1 MRQMNY
7 GSLYGGSI
15 KPRDKEEEKKRIFL
29 DNNFPIATV
38 DNPYDPAKQREQ
50 ILLKQI
56 GYGIND
62 TYTPPATT
70 QAATPNTQ
78 DPMEELRRRLNIPA
92 PEPFVNPITNPHQS
106 QILQKWGEMTTPL
119 AATIADVG
127 GNVGLGMAK
136 GIEGIMDAGATVG
149 AWGARAIGA
158 DRAEQ
163 KIRDFIVKDHFGDD
177 GSFSDAMVDA
187 GSLLGNGKAGDIIR
201 GISQGV
207 GQMLPSVA
215 AAIITGGGSVAGMT
229 ALGLSAGGGGVEEAL
244 SEGAGLGRATL
255 YGAAVAGTELATE
268 KLVGGPM
275 AKVFGGGW
283 LDDVTGSVLKTG
295 WGRVAKE
302 AVGEGVEEMT
312 SEGLSPMLKSIYKG
326 VDAFSEYG
334 EKDFW
339 KGVGKAGLTGAGTS
353 VVFGGTVG
361 RAMGTSG
368 KAADVASLADDIS
381 SNAKRRMELYRE
393 GKITEGDEND
403 RRTSRTMLADYQKLQ
418 EILQKT
424 DATER
429 SRLIKANNL
438 GGVVDENG
446 TVRPSVLASLTIEDT
461 DSQTPTGEQNAAQ
474 SKKTPLSGAYLSPG
488 LWRQSEK
495 VQSDLAGIS
504 DDLKANGKEGKPVEL
519 FRGELSEAAQEN
531 YNAFKRAASKLSL
544 QSDNKLQFA
553 LIDAPSSV
561 SGVHRGGTVYLNTET
576 LEDGK
581 WARVLFEEAT
591 HFTDGTA
598 EAADFK
604 AFLEKEDG
612 LFEDVAE
619 GLLAQGNAYGFTDE
633 NVMGEKSETF
643 NREMYAQMASRVL
656 TSPEYVDKL
665 VRADRTLAEKIK
677 NRISDVAETLRSVTS
692 KDIEVRKQLRQ
703 ATKAQGLFERA
714 LEGADGKGTEVD
726 FLFAGK
732 NAKTAD
738 KMRLATAEKMLEGG
752 VDSETIRKETG
763 WHQGYDGKWRF
774 EIDDFDSRTIENP
787 KIERHD
793 DDGEIYYTGEL
804 GDIFDHKL
812 LFEAYPELKDINIV
826 IQPTDYGVDAI
837 YQPNSNYI
845 TLSREHFKRYTKAY
859 EDYLNGGRKDEI
871 AKIEQTPEFLEYE
884 KWYDDEVADNMDPM
898 EWLAGEKAAREKFF
912 SSELGKR
919 YYQLKYS
926 KDGFTGDKF
935 EAGWGKEAKT
945 VLIHELQHAIQNI
958 EGFATGTN
966 TKDPNYDKNA
976 GEIEGYDAGRRA
988 NMTAEERKNTRPE
1001 IDRPDAVV
1009 RRNGIYYDANS
1020 KRAQED
1026 AVRTQIRDHLDE
1038 INQMEPV
1045 TKITFDSSKITDNI
1059 IAKKM
1064 AVEEF
1069 KNFGSQ
1075 IDRQG
1080 FGIILI
1086 GKDEIGT
1093 GIGYVHTPAERAALL
1108 TVPKVL
1114 KRGKII
1120 YEKDNHKGNGF
1131 PTVTI
1136 AAPVVI
1142 NGKKVVVAAV
1152 VQKTGKNKYHAHRV
1166 LLPDGSVFV
1175 LEKTDAELSTA
1186 SMLSIKAQQRLP
1198 NNSASSISI
1207 PQNPEMSTTK
1217 SDFSLE
1223 NVSEEADRSADVAN
1237 QQASD
1242 ATKERKGVTTV
1253 EDVARDLSRYA
1264 NVKSGT
1270 RKELLRK
1277 VSDLYSAME
1286 SGQITAEEQTEQL
1299 QQIADYLVANRKDPV
1314 IRRDEYMQ
1322 EVLDT
1327 LKSSKVTLTDAQKAE
1342 VRSTYQNF
1350 NEWRSQMMGG
1360 VDIVNAGTKLDV
1372 LWDEWAEKFPNIFP
1386 DVTETDMPG
1395 ELLRIY
1401 KTARDSQDAG
1411 DIASAELYDAQTEQI
1426 AAALPQMIS
1435 DAFWSVG
1442 KKITPEYRKMLSAI
1456 AERDDARAEV
1466 KQKEREIE
1474 EGRREAQRELQ
1485 AAEANAARERA
1496 KIEQESDRRLKA
1508 AEKDAK
1514 RREKEAKR
1522 EALMEIKAADKN
1534 AANMQGVED
1543 IARKLSDYAG
1553 MKRGTRNELELRL
1566 SRLYVDMENARI
1578 TTEEI
1583 EERVW
1588 EITDFV
1594 VENIREIKMEDNGE
1608 PERIAEGARAG
1619 TDAGAEAS
1627 AAHIERVAATLPKMI
1642 TDGFWSIGKKIST
1655 EYRHLLSAISE
1666 RDDARA
1672 EVKQKDRQI
1681 AQERREAQRELQAAE
1696 ANAARERD
1704 QVEQEMT
1711 RRTNDIERLGKAV
1724 KSLNTKAK
1732 DNKTRLFSPA
1742 IYRSDVLK
1750 KVFSDLGGISASNV
1764 NSGTVRDRI
1773 ADLYEWYS
1781 DEENNIFPEIMEK
1794 NPDTERV
1801 LMNISKGKGELT
1813 REEIKALTN
1822 VVTYFGTVA
1831 DHLQTC
1837 VKNGERTDAM
1847 PLAEQFVKV
1856 AKESDE
1862 KTAAAIRSA
1871 KRMFG
1876 KNKQLNYW
1884 EQFGRPETVA
1894 KIADNFSDGFF
1905 TYIFGEAQIA
1915 EVKKDKL
1922 RIDLARDVEQYLSN
1936 DKKYLGRLEKGEIT
1950 FRGESMT
1957 VAEAVQLYLLLGR
1970 DQAKVHLFLGG
1981 FELQHDDK
1989 RIKCAP
1995 LRQMEDEDV
2004 RGMKPEEIIDAAED
2018 ACKIARAELSAL
2030 MTESDLEF
2038 AEMLRQ
2044 KYNGAMKQAKIKGD
2058 VQKQGYSNV
2067 EAGEDYAPM
2076 RIAQKVETADLSYQ
2090 ALEKVDRYAF
2100 NKQVYQLAN
2109 NALLIQPAHK
2119 VFATHAEELA
2129 TYVEIRPVVESFNI
2143 MYNLDVNNNRRNP
2156 ETIKSAVERKGGF
2169 TRRAA
2174 QYTKDLLKDL
2184 QGDRFKDTR
2193 ASFIN
2198 DIVGKLRETF
2208 ALSTLALNVNSWGSQ
2223 LSSYI
2228 AAGSELRM
2236 SDLMRAGIG
2245 LYGRAKTADNVIN
2258 KYSTVAMIRSYE
2270 GYATKARTLIDK
2282 TTGLSNKL
2290 MGVTSAL
2297 DRFVVRRL
2305 WKVCLLQT
2313 CGSISAAKNAT
2324 AEQMQKAG
2332 ELLDHVILK
2341 TQQNA
2346 MVTTRS
2352 AAMRSNSELTKGVSA
2367 FSADGMMQFAQ
2378 GLESTLEVIALEKQK
2393 KEALKQAKTAEET
2406 KRILEE
2412 YNPKIKAAKKKAG
2425 MAIGSM
2431 MMSSVYLA
2439 AISMAWQY
2447 IRGKL
2452 DDEEKIGMNFLWTAI
2467 GNLFGGLP
2475 IVRDFYD
2482 IFAEGYEA
2490 EFFAYTAFNDL
2501 AKNTSTMVEMTF
2513 DILSGK
2519 EVTSQ
2524 EIARNLRSTVFAAG
2538 TLFGLPFRN
2547 VSNMA
2552 RAALGLIGIADESI
2566 PYKFDNVFYEQSY
2579 NKDLE
2584 KALLDGDDQ
2593 MVDTIVGIML
2603 DQDGGDM
2610 NEGTRRA
2617 TAKLIKSGY
2626 EGILPRSIPETLTNA
2641 QDVEVELT
2649 KKQRQQFEKV
2659 YSAAYRAADDLVR
2672 MGYFKAASKDEQAYA
2687 LKFIWSTYY
2696 ALAKDTVLGEDSTK
2710 KNVLFAEAI
2719 PVERLALIVAQASAI
2734 KADVDKNG
2742 KAINGSRMHKIE
2754 ALIESLHLSAAQ
2766 KYMMMG
2772 YLGYTNKKG
2781 RELVERY
2788 IRTLG
2793 LSAAEQKEL
2802 LEMSGYKD

>member
-1 MRQMNY
+1 M
-7 GSLYGGSI
+7 GL
-15 KPRDKEEEKKRIFL
+15 F
-29 DNNFPIATV
+29 DNNKKKS
-38 DNPYDPAKQREQ
+38 N
-50 ILLKQI
+50 
-56 GYGIND
+56 
-62 TYTPPATT
+62 
-70 QAATPNTQ
+70 
-78 DPMEELRRRLNIPA
+78 
-92 PEPFVNPITNPHQS
+92 
-106 QILQKWGEMTTPL
+106 EMTLPL
-119 AATIADVG
+119 LSSIADVVTSVGSGYAQGFEKAIDAGASLASWYTRLLGMDNAERKINEFIAKDLIGDGSRMADYFEQRGSVLGDKARSVLSAG
-127 GNVGLGMAK
+127 GSFLNQSQALNPGLALIAQPTYVETREALQEEQPEYMRRWKQMISPLTSTTDDIKAQVGTGMAK
-136 GIEGIMDAGATVG
+136 SVEGILDAGATAG
-149 AWGARAIGA
+149 AWGARILGA
-158 DRAEQ
+158 DRAE
-163 KIRDFIVKDHFGDD
+163 KAITDWIADDHIGD
-177 GSFSDAMVDA
+177 GSEYADYYTKKGSILGDGA
-187 GSLLGNGKAGDIIR
+187 GGEIVR
-201 GISQGV
+201 GVSQGV

-215 AAIITGGGSVAGMT
+215 VSLIPGVGQAGALAT
-229 ALGLSAGGGGVEEAL
+229 LGLSAGGGGVEEAL

-283 LDDVTGSVLKTG
+283 LDDVTGSVLKVG
-295 WGRVAKE
+295 AGRVAKE
-302 AVGEGVEEMT
+302 AVGEGAEEMT
-312 SEGLSPMLKSIYKG
+312 AEGLSPLLKSIYKG

-334 EKDFW
+334 DKDYW
-339 KGVGKAGLTGAGTS
+339 KGVVKAGLIGAGTS
-353 VVFGGTVG
+353 VAFGGTVG

-381 SNAKRRMELYRE
+381 SNTKRRMELYRE

-403 RRTSRTMLADYQKLQ
+403 RRTSRTMLSDYQKLQ

-461 DSQTPTGEQNAAQ
+461 DSQTPTGEQNAPQ
-474 SKKTPLSGAYLSPG
+474 GKKTPLSEAYLSPG

-553 LIDAPSSV
+553 LVDAPSSV

-619 GLLAQGNAYGFTDE
+619 GLLAQDNAYGFTDE

-643 NREMYAQMASRVL
+643 NREMYAHMASRVL

-692 KDIEVRKQLRQ
+692 KDIEIRKQLRQ

-714 LEGADGKGTEVD
+714 LEGAEPDREKMD
-726 FLFAGK
+726 FLLKKDADGNVFVDVTDDIFNGTDGESIARTIQRVIAERFNNQIDVHGQKIQINKTTNDEFRRSRSANTLLKDSPQTYNDKLKTVANADEILKAAKNWIGEELDHTRNDDIVEFARGNVMYRVGK
-732 NAKTAD
+732 N
-738 KMRLATAEKMLEGG
+738 
-752 VDSETIRKETG
+752 
-763 WHQGYDGKWRF
+763 GY
-774 EIDDFDSRTIENP
+774 
-787 KIERHD
+787 
-793 DDGEIYYTGEL
+793 
-804 GDIFDHKL
+804 
-812 LFEAYPELKDINIV
+812 
-826 IQPTDYGVDAI
+826 
-837 YQPNSNYI
+837 
-845 TLSREHFKRYTKAY
+845 
-859 EDYLNGGRKDEI
+859 
-871 AKIEQTPEFLEYE
+871 
-884 KWYDDEVADNMDPM
+884 VAD
-898 EWLAGEKAAREKFF
+898 
-912 SSELGKR
+912 
-919 YYQLKYS
+919 
-926 KDGFTGDKF
+926 
-935 EAGWGKEAKT
+935 
-945 VLIHELQHAIQNI
+945 VIV
-958 EGFATGTN
+958 GT
-966 TKDPNYDKNA
+966 
-976 GEIEGYDAGRRA
+976 
-988 NMTAEERKNTRPE
+988 RKNGA
-1001 IDRPDAVV
+1001 AVL
-1009 RRNGIYYDANS
+1009 YDLVN
-1020 KRAQED
+1020 
-1026 AVRTQIRDHLDE
+1026 
-1038 INQMEPV
+1038 
-1045 TKITFDSSKITDNI
+1045 
-1059 IAKKM
+1059 
-1064 AVEEF
+1064 
-1069 KNFGSQ
+1069 
-1075 IDRQG
+1075 
-1080 FGIILI
+1080 
-1086 GKDEIGT
+1086 
-1093 GIGYVHTPAERAALL
+1093 
-1108 TVPKVL
+1108 
-1114 KRGKII
+1114 I
-1120 YEKDNHKGNGF
+1120 YEKEIAEAH
-1131 PTVTI
+1131 VTM
-1136 AAPVVI
+1136 ASREDS
-1142 NGKKVVVAAV
+1142 
-1152 VQKTGKNKYHAHRV
+1152 QRRHDT
-1166 LLPDGSVFV
+1166 S
-1175 LEKTDAELSTA
+1175 AED
-1186 SMLSIKAQQRLP
+1186 I
-1198 NNSASSISI
+1198 I
-1207 PQNPEMSTTK
+1207 PQNPKMSTPK
-1217 SDFSLE
+1217 SDFSME

-1253 EDVARDLSRYA
+1253 EDVARDLSQYVDMKR
-1264 NVKSGT
+1264 GT
-1270 RKELLRK
+1270 RNELLRK
-1277 VSDLYSAME
+1277 LSDLYGDME
-1286 SGQITAEEQTEQL
+1286 NGRITAEELEERLWDVAGYMMENRKGPTLGVDENQDDTSAIEAHNAQSERIAATL
-1299 QQIADYLVANRKDPV
+1299 PKKIAD
-1314 IRRDEYMQ
+1314 
-1322 EVLDT
+1322 
-1327 LKSSKVTLTDAQKAE
+1327 S
-1342 VRSTYQNF
+1342 
-1350 NEWRSQMMGG
+1350 
-1360 VDIVNAGTKLDV
+1360 
-1372 LWDEWAEKFPNIFP
+1372 
-1386 DVTETDMPG
+1386 
-1395 ELLRIY
+1395 
-1401 KTARDSQDAG
+1401 
-1411 DIASAELYDAQTEQI
+1411 
-1426 AAALPQMIS
+1426 
-1435 DAFWSVG
+1435 FWKVG
-1442 KKITPEYRKMLSAI
+1442 KKISPEYRKMLSAI

-1474 EGRREAQRELQ
+1474 E
-1485 AAEANAARERA
+1485 
-1496 KIEQESDRRLKA
+1496 
-1508 AEKDAK
+1508 
-1514 RREKEAKR
+1514 
-1522 EALMEIKAADKN
+1522 
-1534 AANMQGVED
+1534 
-1543 IARKLSDYAG
+1543 
-1553 MKRGTRNELELRL
+1553 
-1566 SRLYVDMENARI
+1566 
-1578 TTEEI
+1578 
-1583 EERVW
+1583 
-1588 EITDFV
+1588 
-1594 VENIREIKMEDNGE
+1594 
-1608 PERIAEGARAG
+1608 
-1619 TDAGAEAS
+1619 
-1627 AAHIERVAATLPKMI
+1627 
-1642 TDGFWSIGKKIST
+1642 
-1655 EYRHLLSAISE
+1655 
-1666 RDDARA
+1666 
-1672 EVKQKDRQI
+1672 
-1681 AQERREAQRELQAAE
+1681 ERREAQRELQEAE

-1724 KSLNTKAK
+1724 KNLNTKAK

-1764 NSGTVRDRI
+1764 NSGTVRNRI

-1781 DEENNIFPEIMEK
+1781 DKENNIFPEIMEK

-1801 LMNISKGKGELT
+1801 LMNISKGEGELT

-1837 VKNGERTDAM
+1837 VKDGERTDAM
-1847 PLAEQFVKV
+1847 PLAEKFVKV

-1884 EQFGRPETVA
+1884 EQFGRPETVG

-1905 TYIFGEAQIA
+1905 TYIMNEAQIA
-1915 EVKKDKL
+1915 EVKRDKL

-2004 RGMKPEEIIDAAED
+2004 RGMKPEEIIDAAEK
-2018 ACKIARAELSAL
+2018 ACRIARAELAAL

-2067 EAGEDYAPM
+2067 EAREDYAPM

-2352 AAMRSNSELTKGVSA
+2352 AAMRSNNELTKGVTA
-2367 FSADGMMQFAQ
+2367 FSADGMMQSAQ
-2378 GLESTLEVIALEKQK
+2378 GLESTLEVEALKNQK

-2406 KRILEE
+2406 KRIIEE

-2603 DQDGGDM
+2603 DQDGGEM
-2610 NEGTRRA
+2610 NEGTRR
-2617 TAKLIKSGY
+2617 TTSKLIKSGY

-2687 LKFIWSTYY
+2687 LKFIWNTYY

-2793 LSAAEQKEL
+2793 LSQAEQAEL
-2802 LEMSGYKD
+2802 LEMSGYREK

>member
-78 DPMEELRRRLNIPA
+78 DPMEELRRRLNIPE

-119 AATIADVG
+119 AATIADVVTSVGSGYAQGFEKAIDAGASLASWYARLAGMDNAERKLNEFIAKDLIGDGSRMADYFEQRGSVLGDKARSVLSTG
-127 GNVGLGMAK
+127 GSFLNQSQALNPGLALIVQPTYVETREALEEEQPEYMRRWKQMISPLTSTTDDIKAQLGVGAAK
-136 GIEGIMDAGATVG
+136 SVEGILDAGATAA
-149 AWGARAIGA
+149 AWGARIFGA
-158 DRAEQ
+158 DRAE
-163 KIRDFIVKDHFGDD
+163 KAITNWIADDHIGD
-177 GSFSDAMVDA
+177 GSEYADYYTKKGSILGDGA
-187 GSLLGNGKAGDIIR
+187 GGEIVR

-215 AAIITGGGSVAGMT
+215 VSLIPGVGQAGALAT
-229 ALGLSAGGGGVEEAL
+229 LGLSAGGGGVEEAL
-244 SEGAGLGRATL
+244 SEGAGLGKATL

-302 AVGEGVEEMT
+302 AVGEGAEEMA
-312 SEGLSPMLKSIYKG
+312 SEGLSPLLKSIYKG

-334 EKDFW
+334 EKEYW
-339 KGVGKAGLTGAGTS
+339 KGVGKAGLIGTGTS
-353 VVFGGTVG
+353 VAFGGTVG

-368 KAADVASLADDIS
+368 KAADVASLTDDIS

-446 TVRPSVLASLTIEDT
+446 TVRPSVLASLTIEDA

-519 FRGELSEAAQEN
+519 FRGELSEAAQES
-531 YNAFKRAASKLSL
+531 YNSFKRAAAKLSVM
-544 QSDNKLQFA
+544 SGDKLQFA
-553 LIDAPSSV
+553 LVDAPSGV

-692 KDIEVRKQLRQ
+692 KDIEIRKQLRQ

-714 LEGADGKGTEVD
+714 LEATGENDGKISYDIVALED
-726 FLFAGK
+726 GK
-732 NAKTAD
+732 TYVKANRKIITGST
-738 KMRLATAEKMLEGG
+738 LQEQ
-752 VDSETIRKETG
+752 RKEISDFFDNLLDENGSLDIRTIDGDVLTLTKAQTG
-763 WHQGYDGKWRF
+763 DKARDNYKSVDGKRYEMTEKEF
-774 EIDDFDSRTIENP
+774 SVKLNIESH
-787 KIERHD
+787 I
-793 DDGEIYYTGEL
+793 
-804 GDIFDHKL
+804 
-812 LFEAYPELKDINIV
+812 
-826 IQPTDYGVDAI
+826 
-837 YQPNSNYI
+837 
-845 TLSREHFKRYTKAY
+845 
-859 EDYLNGGRKDEI
+859 DEI
-871 AKIEQTPEFLEYE
+871 AETSRKLNRKPDE
-884 KWYDDEVADNMDPM
+884 KNHSFA
-898 EWLAGEKAAREKFF
+898 
-912 SSELGKR
+912 
-919 YYQLKYS
+919 
-926 KDGFTGDKF
+926 KDGFTYRKAYF
-935 EAGWGKEAKT
+935 EDFDGQYYEVTLSIGNDGEKATVYNVGKIEEGIPPSAN
-945 VLIHELQHAIQNI
+945 VL
-958 EGFATGTN
+958 
-966 TKDPNYDKNA
+966 
-976 GEIEGYDAGRRA
+976 
-988 NMTAEERKNTRPE
+988 
-1001 IDRPDAVV
+1001 AVV
-1009 RRNGIYYDANS
+1009 GSKPLGGTPSNS
-1020 KRAQED
+1020 
-1026 AVRTQIRDHLDE
+1026 
-1038 INQMEPV
+1038 
-1045 TKITFDSSKITDNI
+1045 
-1059 IAKKM
+1059 
-1064 AVEEF
+1064 
-1069 KNFGSQ
+1069 
-1075 IDRQG
+1075 
-1080 FGIILI
+1080 
-1086 GKDEIGT
+1086 
-1093 GIGYVHTPAERAALL
+1093 
-1108 TVPKVL
+1108 
-1114 KRGKII
+1114 
-1120 YEKDNHKGNGF
+1120 
-1131 PTVTI
+1131 
-1136 AAPVVI
+1136 
-1142 NGKKVVVAAV
+1142 
-1152 VQKTGKNKYHAHRV
+1152 
-1166 LLPDGSVFV
+1166 
-1175 LEKTDAELSTA
+1175 
-1186 SMLSIKAQQRLP
+1186 
-1198 NNSASSISI
+1198 SI
-1207 PQNPEMSTTK
+1207 PQNPKMSTPK

-1223 NVSEEADRSADVAN
+1223 NVSEEAGRSANVEN
-1237 QQASD
+1237 QRASD

-1253 EDVARDLSRYA
+1253 EDVARDLSQY
-1264 NVKSGT
+1264 
-1270 RKELLRK
+1270 
-1277 VSDLYSAME
+1277 
-1286 SGQITAEEQTEQL
+1286 
-1299 QQIADYLVANRKDPV
+1299 
-1314 IRRDEYMQ
+1314 
-1322 EVLDT
+1322 
-1327 LKSSKVTLTDAQKAE
+1327 
-1342 VRSTYQNF
+1342 
-1350 NEWRSQMMGG
+1350 
-1360 VDIVNAGTKLDV
+1360 VD
-1372 LWDEWAEKFPNIFP
+1372 
-1386 DVTETDMPG
+1386 
-1395 ELLRIY
+1395 
-1401 KTARDSQDAG
+1401 
-1411 DIASAELYDAQTEQI
+1411 
-1426 AAALPQMIS
+1426 
-1435 DAFWSVG
+1435 
-1442 KKITPEYRKMLSAI
+1442 
-1456 AERDDARAEV
+1456 
-1466 KQKEREIE
+1466 
-1474 EGRREAQRELQ
+1474 
-1485 AAEANAARERA
+1485 
-1496 KIEQESDRRLKA
+1496 
-1508 AEKDAK
+1508 
-1514 RREKEAKR
+1514 
-1522 EALMEIKAADKN
+1522 
-1534 AANMQGVED
+1534 
-1543 IARKLSDYAG
+1543 
-1553 MKRGTRNELELRL
+1553 MKRGTRNELLRKL
-1566 SRLYVDMENARI
+1566 SDLYGDMENGRI
-1578 TTEEI
+1578 TAEEL
-1583 EERVW
+1583 EERLWDVAGYMM
-1588 EITDFV
+1588 
-1594 VENIREIKMEDNGE
+1594 ENRKGPTLGVDENQDDTSAIEAHNAQS
-1608 PERIAEGARAG
+1608 ERI
-1619 TDAGAEAS
+1619 
-1627 AAHIERVAATLPKMI
+1627 AATLPKKI
-1642 TDGFWSIGKKIST
+1642 ADSFWKVEKKISP
-1655 EYRHLLSAISE
+1655 EYRKMLSTIAE

-1742 IYRSDVLK
+1742 IYRSDILK
-1750 KVFSDLGGISASNV
+1750 KVFADLGGISASNV
-1764 NSGTVRDRI
+1764 NSGTVRNRI

-1837 VKNGERTDAM
+1837 VKDGERTDAM

-1884 EQFGRPETVA
+1884 EQFGRPETVG

-1905 TYIFGEAQIA
+1905 TYIMNEAQIA
-1915 EVKKDKL
+1915 EVKRDKL

-2058 VQKQGYSNV
+2058 IQKQGYSNV
-2067 EAGEDYAPM
+2067 EAGEDYTPM

-2156 ETIKSAVERKGGF
+2156 ETIKSTVERKGGF

-2352 AAMRSNSELTKGVSA
+2352 AAMRSNNELAKGVTA
-2367 FSADGMMQFAQ
+2367 FSADGMMQSAQ
-2378 GLESTLEVIALEKQK
+2378 GLESTLEVEALKNQK

-2475 IVRDFYD
+2475 IVRDLYD

-2603 DQDGGDM
+2603 DQDGGEM

-2793 LSAAEQKEL
+2793 LSQAEQAEL
-2802 LEMSGYKD
+2802 LEMSGYREK

>member
-1 MRQMNY
+1 MAYNVFN
-7 GSLYGGSI
+7 LYGYGGNVLG
-15 KPRDKEEEKKRIFL
+15 DKKENDFL
-29 DNNFPIATV
+29 
-38 DNPYDPAKQREQ
+38 KLLRENQ
-50 ILLKQI
+50 KI

-62 TYTPPATT
+62 TYTPPAKT

-78 DPMEELRRRLNIPA
+78 DPMEELRRRLNIPE

-136 GIEGIMDAGATVG
+136 GIEGIMDAGSTVG

-158 DRAEQ
+158 DQAEQ

-201 GISQGV
+201 GVSQGV

-215 AAIITGGGSVAGMT
+215 VSLIPGVGQAGALAT
-229 ALGLSAGGGGVEEAL
+229 LGLSADGGGVEEAL

-255 YGAAVAGTELATE
+255 YGAATAGTEIFFE

-283 LDDVTGSVLKTG
+283 LDDVTGSVLKVG
-295 WGRVAKE
+295 AGRVAKN
-302 AVGEGVEEMT
+302 AVGEGVEE
-312 SEGLSPMLKSIYKG
+312 GLAELASPLLKSIYKG

-334 EKDFW
+334 DKDYW
-339 KGVGKAGLTGAGTS
+339 KGVGESALIGAGTS
-353 VVFGGTVG
+353 VAFGGTVG

-381 SNAKRRMELYRE
+381 SNANRRMELYRE

-446 TVRPSVLASLTIEDT
+446 TVRPSVLASLTIEGA

-519 FRGELSEAAQEN
+519 FRGDLSEAAQEN

-553 LIDAPSSV
+553 LIDAPSGV

-643 NREMYAQMASRVL
+643 NREMYAHMASRVL

-692 KDIEVRKQLRQ
+692 KDIEIRKQLRQ

-919 YYQLKYS
+919 YHQLKYS

-1223 NVSEEADRSADVAN
+1223 NVSEEAN
-1237 QQASD
+1237 QQASGD
-1242 ATKERKGVTTV
+1242 FSKLWEAAGITEPSADLVRSMNALREMAAR
-1253 EDVARDLSRYA
+1253 EDVEKKEIERTANAVASSMAAQGVAREGESLEALEKRLKKEILAEVQKKTETVKTDTPAKRARSAEAEYKRAEYWKAKKKETDARVKLLSDLDFDLKKVADMKKGRYVNASKLKNDSFTTAINELSKMNWKGGLVSDKKIREHFAQLSAWYSPKNALYGHDGNPNERYKQDIKDALSELGDTSAGALSNDDLRMADEVVKYFRNEIDTYGTIFKNGKREDAQPHVENYVAKIELSNQIVSRSSNIIKILRSNFARQFADPAMLMRLADSYVEGGFFTEQFEEMRQGAISAAVLERELLSRFESFWSGAAGKAYSKRYNDTEIELRGRKMPIAEAISLYMTLKRDHTLAGAAYA
-1264 NVKSGT
+1264 GFEIEG
-1270 RKELLRK
+1270 KEK
-1277 VSDLYSAME
+1277 TINVSDGFAEIVEACRADILSKL
-1286 SGQITAEEQTEQL
+1286 SAEEQLTLDKDDHAIIEQ
-1299 QQIADYLVANRKDPV
+1299 Q
-1314 IRRDEYMQ
+1314 
-1322 EVLDT
+1322 
-1327 LKSSKVTLTDAQKAE
+1327 
-1342 VRSTYQNF
+1342 
-1350 NEWRSQMMGG
+1350 
-1360 VDIVNAGTKLDV
+1360 
-1372 LWDEWAEKFPNIFP
+1372 
-1386 DVTETDMPG
+1386 
-1395 ELLRIY
+1395 
-1401 KTARDSQDAG
+1401 
-1411 DIASAELYDAQTEQI
+1411 
-1426 AAALPQMIS
+1426 AL
-1435 DAFWSVG
+1435 
-1442 KKITPEYRKMLSAI
+1442 
-1456 AERDDARAEV
+1456 
-1466 KQKEREIE
+1466 
-1474 EGRREAQRELQ
+1474 REAADRVMSELDASFTEKDREL
-1485 AAEANAARERA
+1485 
-1496 KIEQESDRRLKA
+1496 IS
-1508 AEKDAK
+1508 
-1514 RREKEAKR
+1514 
-1522 EALMEIKAADKN
+1522 
-1534 AANMQGVED
+1534 
-1543 IARKLSDYAG
+1543 
-1553 MKRGTRNELELRL
+1553 
-1566 SRLYVDMENARI
+1566 I
-1578 TTEEI
+1578 TE
-1583 EERVW
+1583 
-1588 EITDFV
+1588 
-1594 VENIREIKMEDNGE
+1594 
-1608 PERIAEGARAG
+1608 
-1619 TDAGAEAS
+1619 
-1627 AAHIERVAATLPKMI
+1627 
-1642 TDGFWSIGKKIST
+1642 
-1655 EYRHLLSAISE
+1655 
-1666 RDDARA
+1666 
-1672 EVKQKDRQI
+1672 
-1681 AQERREAQRELQAAE
+1681 
-1696 ANAARERD
+1696 
-1704 QVEQEMT
+1704 
-1711 RRTNDIERLGKAV
+1711 
-1724 KSLNTKAK
+1724 
-1732 DNKTRLFSPA
+1732 
-1742 IYRSDVLK
+1742 
-1750 KVFSDLGGISASNV
+1750 
-1764 NSGTVRDRI
+1764 
-1773 ADLYEWYS
+1773 
-1781 DEENNIFPEIMEK
+1781 EIMEK
-1794 NPDTERV
+1794 CRDYKVAVDEILQGASNVTGGYYYPVKRIGLAENVDTMSMFEGDRVSNLSINKETVKNAHKLLIEPAHVV
-1801 LMNISKGKGELT
+1801 LMRHVKAISLYHGLGVFTDNFNRLYNLNISENANNPT
-1813 REEIKALTN
+1813 TI
-1822 VVTYFGTVA
+1822 
-1831 DHLQTC
+1831 
-1837 VKNGERTDAM
+1837 RTSLGRASR
-1847 PLAEQFVKV
+1847 F
-1856 AKESDE
+1856 AKEMVSYFKEMKQDVE
-1862 KTAAAIRSA
+1862 GISKTKTAEKWYNDSVLAIRSA
-1871 KRMFG
+1871 YATYQLGFNLKTGFTQLSSVAASTSMLDPDALAKG
-1876 KNKQLNYW
+1876 IAVKNKGDVDEYCRLAWLRNNDGAAVLAQ
-1884 EQFGRPETVA
+1884 TV
-1894 KIADNFSDGFF
+1894 
-1905 TYIFGEAQIA
+1905 T
-1915 EVKKDKL
+1915 
-1922 RIDLARDVEQYLSN
+1922 
-1936 DKKYLGRLEKGEIT
+1936 T
-1950 FRGESMT
+1950 
-1957 VAEAVQLYLLLGR
+1957 
-1970 DQAKVHLFLGG
+1970 
-1981 FELQHDDK
+1981 
-1989 RIKCAP
+1989 
-1995 LRQMEDEDV
+1995 
-2004 RGMKPEEIIDAAED
+2004 GMNA
-2018 ACKIARAELSAL
+2018 
-2030 MTESDLEF
+2030 
-2038 AEMLRQ
+2038 
-2044 KYNGAMKQAKIKGD
+2044 
-2058 VQKQGYSNV
+2058 VQKQGRG
-2067 EAGEDYAPM
+2067 AM
-2076 RIAQKVETADLSYQ
+2076 QKVRDASMWHIGKMDRVVIQTLWGASQ
-2090 ALEKVDRYAF
+2090 VQIEKDGGAKVGTEA
-2100 NKQVYQLAN
+2100 NK
-2109 NALLIQPAHK
+2109 K
-2119 VFATHAEELA
+2119 
-2129 TYVEIRPVVESFNI
+2129 
-2143 MYNLDVNNNRRNP
+2143 
-2156 ETIKSAVERKGGF
+2156 
-2169 TRRAA
+2169 AA
-2174 QYTKDLLKDL
+2174 
-2184 QGDRFKDTR
+2184 
-2193 ASFIN
+2193 
-2198 DIVGKLRETF
+2198 GKLLER
-2208 ALSTLALNVNSWGSQ
+2208 
-2223 LSSYI
+2223 
-2228 AAGSELRM
+2228 
-2236 SDLMRAGIG
+2236 
-2245 LYGRAKTADNVIN
+2245 
-2258 KYSTVAMIRSYE
+2258 
-2270 GYATKARTLIDK
+2270 
-2282 TTGLSNKL
+2282 
-2290 MGVTSAL
+2290 
-2297 DRFVVRRL
+2297 
-2305 WKVCLLQT
+2305 
-2313 CGSISAAKNAT
+2313 
-2324 AEQMQKAG
+2324 
-2332 ELLDHVILK
+2332 VILE
-2341 TQQNA
+2341 TQQNSLA
-2346 MVTTRS
+2346 TERS
-2352 AAMRSNSELTKGVSA
+2352 AAMRSSDQILKALTMFRSDAMKLGARWLDAVGKWYSVNAQIRIAKDRLGGGDAKAGADIKRLQSEKKTAAKACARVTGAVMSTAL
-2367 FSADGMMQFAQ
+2367 FSA
-2378 GLESTLEVIALEKQK
+2378 ALS
-2393 KEALKQAKTAEET
+2393 
-2406 KRILEE
+2406 ILW
-2412 YNPKIKAAKKKAG
+2412 KWL
-2425 MAIGSM
+2425 MD
-2431 MMSSVYLA
+2431 
-2439 AISMAWQY
+2439 
-2447 IRGKL
+2447 R
-2452 DDEEKIGMNFLWTAI
+2452 DDEENGWTFFFDVL
-2467 GNLFGGLP
+2467 GNLIGGVP
-2475 IVRDFYD
+2475 VFSD
-2482 IFAEGYEA
+2482 IYS
-2490 EFFAYTAFNDL
+2490 FFVDGFEVENFIIDTVNNVLGAIRGTA
-2501 AKNTSTMVEMTF
+2501 AMTV
-2513 DILSGK
+2513 DAINGK
-2519 EVTSQ
+2519 EVSKQ
-2524 EIARNLRSTVFAAG
+2524 DVLNNLKKLAF
-2538 TLFGLPFRN
+2538 
-2547 VSNMA
+2547 
-2552 RAALGLIGIADESI
+2552 ALGQGSGISTRNI
-2566 PYKFDNVFYEQSY
+2566 Y
-2579 NKDLE
+2579 NFITGIISRVSPEAGIWIEMQFSSRSVAGDLK
-2584 KALLDGDDQ
+2584 KAMEDGDDQ

-2793 LSAAEQKEL
+2793 LSQAEQAEL
-2802 LEMSGYKD
+2802 LEMSGYREK

>member
-1 MRQMNY
+1 M
-7 GSLYGGSI
+7 GL
-15 KPRDKEEEKKRIFL
+15 F
-29 DNNFPIATV
+29 DNNKKKS
-38 DNPYDPAKQREQ
+38 N
-50 ILLKQI
+50 
-56 GYGIND
+56 
-62 TYTPPATT
+62 
-70 QAATPNTQ
+70 
-78 DPMEELRRRLNIPA
+78 
-92 PEPFVNPITNPHQS
+92 
-106 QILQKWGEMTTPL
+106 EMTLPL
-119 AATIADVG
+119 LSSIADVVTSVGSGYAQGFEKAIDSGASLVSWYARLAGMDNAERKINEFIAKDLIGDGSRMADYFEQHGSVLGDKARSVLSTG
-127 GNVGLGMAK
+127 GSFLNPGTFFPTGLGAQPTYLETREALQEEQPEYMRRWNQMISPLTSTIDDIKAQVGVGAAK
-136 GIEGIMDAGATVG
+136 SVEGILDAGATAG
-149 AWGARAIGA
+149 AWGARILGA
-158 DRAEQ
+158 DRAE
-163 KIRDFIVKDHFGDD
+163 KAITNWIADDHI
-177 GSFSDAMVDA
+177 
-187 GSLLGNGKAGDIIR
+187 GNGSEYADYYTKKGSILGDGAGGEIVR
-201 GISQGV
+201 GVSQGV

-215 AAIITGGGSVAGMT
+215 VSLIPGVGQAGALAT
-229 ALGLSAGGGGVEEAL
+229 LGLSAGGGGVEEAL

-283 LDDVTGSVLKTG
+283 LDDVTGSVLKVG
-295 WGRVAKE
+295 AGRVAKE
-302 AVGEGVEEMT
+302 AVGEGVEE
-312 SEGLSPMLKSIYKG
+312 GLAELASPLLKSIYKG

-334 EKDFW
+334 DKDYW
-339 KGVGKAGLTGAGTS
+339 KGVGESALIGAGTS
-353 VVFGGTVG
+353 VAFGGTVG
-361 RAMGTSG
+361 HAMGTSG

-446 TVRPSVLASLTIEDT
+446 TVRPSVLASLTIENA

-474 SKKTPLSGAYLSPG
+474 GKKTPLSGAYLSPG

-553 LIDAPSSV
+553 LIDAPSGV
-561 SGVHRGGTVYLNTET
+561 SGVHRGGTVYLNTKT

-677 NRISDVAETLRSVTS
+677 NRISDVAETLRSVTN
-692 KDIEVRKQLRQ
+692 KDIEIRKQLRR

-845 TLSREHFKRYTKAY
+845 TLSREHFKRYTKEY

-884 KWYDDEVADNMDPM
+884 KWYDDEVADNMDSM

-919 YYQLKYS
+919 YHQLKYS

-935 EAGWGKEAKT
+935 EAGWGKEAKA
-945 VLIHELQHAIQNI
+945 VLLHELQHAIQNI

-976 GEIEGYDAGRRA
+976 GEIEAYDAGRRA

-1186 SMLSIKAQQRLP
+1186 SMLSIETQQRLP

-1207 PQNPEMSTTK
+1207 PQNSKMSTPK
-1217 SDFSLE
+1217 SDFSME

-1277 VSDLYSAME
+1277 LSDLYSAME

-1372 LWDEWAEKFPNIFP
+1372 LWDEWAEKFPNIFQ

-1411 DIASAELYDAQTEQI
+1411 DIARAELYDAQTEQI

-1466 KQKEREIE
+1466 KQKER
-1474 EGRREAQRELQ
+1474 Q
-1485 AAEANAARERA
+1485 
-1496 KIEQESDRRLKA
+1496 
-1508 AEKDAK
+1508 
-1514 RREKEAKR
+1514 
-1522 EALMEIKAADKN
+1522 
-1534 AANMQGVED
+1534 
-1543 IARKLSDYAG
+1543 
-1553 MKRGTRNELELRL
+1553 
-1566 SRLYVDMENARI
+1566 
-1578 TTEEI
+1578 
-1583 EERVW
+1583 
-1588 EITDFV
+1588 
-1594 VENIREIKMEDNGE
+1594 
-1608 PERIAEGARAG
+1608 IAE
-1619 TDAGAEAS
+1619 
-1627 AAHIERVAATLPKMI
+1627 
-1642 TDGFWSIGKKIST
+1642 
-1655 EYRHLLSAISE
+1655 
-1666 RDDARA
+1666 
-1672 EVKQKDRQI
+1672 
-1681 AQERREAQRELQAAE
+1681 ERREAQRELQAAE

-1711 RRTNDIERLGKAV
+1711 RRTNDIERLGNAV
-1724 KSLNTKAK
+1724 KNLNTKAK

-1813 REEIKALTN
+1813 REEIKSLTN

-1837 VKNGERTDAM
+1837 VKDGERTDAM

-1884 EQFGRPETVA
+1884 EQFGRPETVG

-1905 TYIFGEAQIA
+1905 TYIMNEAQIA
-1915 EVKKDKL
+1915 EVKKGKL

-2058 VQKQGYSNV
+2058 IQKQGYSNV

-2352 AAMRSNSELTKGVSA
+2352 AAMRSNNELAKGVTA
-2367 FSADGMMQFAQ
+2367 FSADGMMQSAQ
-2378 GLESTLEVIALEKQK
+2378 GLESTLEVEALKNQK

-2475 IVRDFYD
+2475 IVRDLYD

-2603 DQDGGDM
+2603 DQDGGEM

-2641 QDVEVELT
+2641 QDVEIELT

-2793 LSAAEQKEL
+2793 LSQAEQAEL
-2802 LEMSGYKD
+2802 LEMSGYPEK